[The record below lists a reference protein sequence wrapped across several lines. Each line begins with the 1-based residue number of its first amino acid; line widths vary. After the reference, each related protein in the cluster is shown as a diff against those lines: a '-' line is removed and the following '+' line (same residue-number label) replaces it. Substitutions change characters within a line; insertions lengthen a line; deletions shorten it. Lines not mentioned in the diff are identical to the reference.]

1 MATVP
6 TTEQSVFPIVG
17 PNVQQ
22 DISRAALRGS
32 AMPEVVAGIGNEIG
46 RAGARYSAGVQQA
59 QDQQDRLSYVYATS
73 NLLKGKLDADE
84 AFASDPNYQTWVPRY
99 KAQLGK
105 LAENYAGT
113 IQSPLLRAQFNQLA
127 MEHIGEGAKGL
138 ATAARGKETDAGLG
152 WLSDTLNANRDT
164 FLRAPDTMTRTTAV
178 RANQSA
184 IDTALNSGWIDPLRA
199 SKLRQDIADSYGLA
213 YAATLPPRARAAF
226 LAPSGSGVPP
236 APLGPGTSAA
246 IAQAA
251 KAHGEDAATLARTA
265 QLEAGGDP
273 GAYNKSSG
281 ASGLFQFVGSTGR
294 AYGLGDD
301 ARTMPVAQQA
311 DAAARLQADNRAS
324 LTQAL
329 GRPPTG
335 ADLYLAH
342 QQGAGGAAALLS
354 NPDKNAVQALADNA
368 GVSLDTAKKSITG
381 NGGTLDQTAGQFATM
396 WQKRFDAVPATGVT
410 LLDQAMTQFP
420 RLSQY
425 KGDLDY
431 KYSPGKGDGM
441 LEFYGKGTEDSSF
454 NKDKNAVEV
463 FDPKTRP
470 IDVAGDIVS
479 HWLAKGGDPK
489 LTEYYNTFKS
499 SITPE
504 QESHLHEM
512 YDWDK
517 THEGEKRPYETWKDL
532 VGLPGM
538 FRGYA
543 FDQWPDKAKQA
554 LFTPE
559 QRQSLDEMVN
569 YLKTPPEG
577 QPGDGQL
584 VFNRTGGVADSI
596 PPDLRAQAYRQTL
609 NQVQADDREAQ
620 AEAEHALRDREKTQ
634 AAQREAFTSDF
645 AIDLGR
651 GHKGYGDIEAAYQAG
666 DLSAGD
672 RTRFTLALDEQT
684 KRGEKDA
691 TMMARAAAAGQ
702 GGSPLDPKNKDD
714 RTGVNLL
721 YDATAKGWGQMTM
734 PQLMEKA
741 GNFSYEKGIVPD
753 AVLSMVRG
761 GLRSGDGQQTQLAAD
776 MLTRLRNLN
785 PQLLNDFSAEDISLG
800 NQISS
805 LTSYGVAPE
814 KAVEMA
820 MEGLKAS
827 PIEKEA
833 RGTAFDELVKQAP
846 DAKWIEGKLNSVWT
860 ADPTVDPVMA
870 GEFHALA
877 RQEYQRTGDMEAART
892 TALDL
897 VNRNWGRTEV
907 GGERRY
913 MKYAPE
919 KFYGVPDMSPAENA
933 KWMNEQLLT
942 DIKKGAFQSPDN
954 PITADRLL
962 VTPDPLRLSGGL
974 PTYRVAVKGA
984 DGIYYGVANDQGVPL
999 AWHPDWSTSAEN
1011 TRRNAAQ
1018 QAKVDLA
1025 RKAREAI
1032 LRGELPPIGANP
1044 AAVGGGS
1051 MIPPEL
1057 MGGSNAV
1064 P

>member
-6 TTEQSVFPIVG
+6 TTEQSAFPVVG

-32 AMPEVVAGIGNEIG
+32 AMPEVLSNLGGQIAQAGDRIG
-46 RAGARYSAGVQQA
+46 AGVQRA

-84 AFASDPNYQTWVPRY
+84 AFQSDPNYQTWVPRY

-113 IQSPLLRAQFNQLA
+113 IQSPILRAQFNQLA

-164 FLRAPDTMTRTTAV
+164 FLRAPDTMTRTTAI

-246 IAQAA
+246 IEQAA

-281 ASGLFQFVGSTGR
+281 ASGLFQFVGDTGR

-324 LTQAL
+324 LTKAL

-342 QQGAGGAAALLS
+342 QQGAGGAAALLG

-368 GVSLDTAKKSITG
+368 GVPLDTAKKSITG
-381 NGGTLDQTAGQFATM
+381 NGGTLDMTAGQFATM
-396 WQKRFDAVPATGVT
+396 WQKRFDDVPINV
-410 LLDQAMTQFP
+410 
-420 RLSQY
+420 
-425 KGDLDY
+425 
-431 KYSPGKGDGM
+431 GKVG
-441 LEFYGKGTEDSSF
+441 E
-454 NKDKNAVEV
+454 
-463 FDPKTRP
+463 P
-470 IDVAGDIVS
+470 VA
-479 HWLAKGGDPK
+479 
-489 LTEYYNTFKS
+489 N
-499 SITPE
+499 
-504 QESHLHEM
+504 
-512 YDWDK
+512 
-517 THEGEKRPYETWKDL
+517 
-532 VGLPGM
+532 
-538 FRGYA
+538 
-543 FDQWPDKAKQA
+543 
-554 LFTPE
+554 
-559 QRQSLDEMVN
+559 
-569 YLKTPPEG
+569 
-577 QPGDGQL
+577 QPDGQL
-584 VFNRTGGVADSI
+584 VFGRTGGVADSI

-609 NQVQADDREAQ
+609 NQIQADDREAQ
-620 AEAEHALRDREKTQ
+620 AEAEHAQREQEKAQ

-666 DLSAGD
+666 SLSAGD

-684 KRGEKDA
+684 KKGEVQA
-691 TMMARAAAAGQ
+691 ALMARAAAAGQ

-721 YDATAKGWGQMTM
+721 YEATAAAWGQLPKDQM
-734 PQLMEKA
+734 LERA

-761 GLRSGDGQQTQLAAD
+761 GLRSGDGEQTKLSAE
-776 MLTRLRNLN
+776 MLQRLRNLN

-805 LTSYGVAPE
+805 LTSYGVAPA

-820 MEGLKAS
+820 IEGLKAS

-907 GGERRY
+907 GGDRRY

-919 KFYGVPDMSPAENA
+919 KFYMVPDLSPSENA

-954 PITADRLL
+954 PLTSDRLL
-962 VTPDPLRLSGGL
+962 LTPDPLRLSGGL

-984 DGIYYGVANDQGVPL
+984 DGIYYGFADSNGVPM
-999 AWHPDWSTSAEN
+999 AWHPDWATSAEN

-1018 QAKVDLA
+1018 QAKIDSA
-1025 RKAREAI
+1025 RRVRDALLK
-1032 LRGELPPIGANP
+1032 GELPPIGDNP

-1051 MIPPEL
+1051 MIPPDL